1 MPDHFGRKKSMLAD
15 MIIIGAGASI
25 RALAKGPAMLFVGQ
39 LLVETGVGID
49 FPVSSSYVSEILPQ
63 RSRARMMVATTAC
76 QSLGMLL
83 AAAITL
89 VLLRTG
95 TTQTW
100 RLFLATEGAVALL
113 FFVLRL
119 SPRESP
125 HWLMSRGKFEKAA
138 LAFIRIIPEELQAVL
153 QVTGTLVWVANERC
167 SANQPKMTRPPYHD
181 QRGACFY
188 VYSVVALMSVQS
200 RHNRGRGARLQH
212 HGRLPISGNFA
223 WCC

>member
-100 RLFLATEGAVALL
+100 RLFFGDGRRSCLTLLRFTPVGTRTSALVDVSRQVCKGGAS
-113 FFVLRL
+113 FH
-119 SPRESP
+119 SD
-125 HWLMSRGKFEKAA
+125 HSRGT
-138 LAFIRIIPEELQAVL
+138 IGR
-153 QVTGTLVWVANERC
+153 VASYRY
-167 SANQPKMTRPPYHD
+167 PR
-181 QRGACFY
+181 
-188 VYSVVALMSVQS
+188 L
-200 RHNRGRGARLQH
+200 GRK
-212 HGRLPISGNFA
+212 
-223 WCC
+223 

>member
-119 SPRESP
+119 SARERP
-125 HWLMSRGKFEKAA
+125 HWLMSRGKFAKAA
-138 LAFIRIIPEELQAVL
+138 LAFIRIIPEEL
-153 QVTGTLVWVANERC
+153 
-167 SANQPKMTRPPYHD
+167 
-181 QRGACFY
+181 
-188 VYSVVALMSVQS
+188 
-200 RHNRGRGARLQH
+200 
-212 HGRLPISGNFA
+212 
-223 WCC
+223 